1 MQTIQFIETVQWIES
16 LFSTDMITFLSGSRG
31 IRGVKEEGYPFD
43 LGEVPKFFPPEF
55 LLKISHELARKQND
69 LESHPFASTVLQEF
83 DLGFLLE
90 GSFPVILAKFALGH
104 DEKGADE
111 SMKNYAGLFS
121 CWYIMTS
128 CVKPIRNITTPAE
141 ILEEQDFDDILTVE
155 VRPPSGTNPSVNTI
169 AAILKLSNDIYLDVA
184 KLMGAKDSGNLVG
197 VYASSGPHF
206 RFDFKGLGEPIK
218 EIKNLL
224 VELWQRIRHR
234 ESEDL
239 VAKNM
244 AIISSL
250 KTLEKLKQKR
260 DKKVIPDEDADKL
273 AHKIFDASLKLFKKG
288 GLIREIKTEEVV
300 SNRKLIE
307 AIQIKQLPPAANLP
321 ETKRKAKKKRS
332 KKVKKE
338 TKALPAAP
346 SEQPVDK
353 PEDKP
358 LS

>member
-1 MQTIQFIETVQWIES
+1 MQTIQFIETVQWITS
-16 LFSTDMITFLSGSRG
+16 QFSPETNSFLSGEL
-31 IRGVKEEGYPFD
+31 IR
-43 LGEVPKFFPPEF
+43 LRPKGLVSMDIREIAEASPPEVM
-55 LLKISHELARKQND
+55 LNISHELARKQPL
-69 LESHPFASTVLQEF
+69 LETHPFATTVLQEF
-83 DLGFLLE
+83 DLGLLLE
-90 GSFPVILAKFALGH
+90 GSFPVKLASFILGRG
-104 DEKGADE
+104 EKE
-111 SMKNYAGLFS
+111 SSKSDIDYYGLVS
-121 CWYIMTS
+121 HWSTMIR
-128 CVKPIRNITTPAE
+128 CVKPIQNITTPAE

-155 VRPPSGTNPSVNTI
+155 VRPPSGTNPTVNTI
-169 AAILKLSNDIYLDVA
+169 AAILKLSNDIYSDVA
-184 KLMGAKDSGNLVG
+184 KLMGAKDAGNLFG
-197 VYASSGPHF
+197 VYASSGSDF

-250 KTLEKLKQKR
+250 KTLENLKQKR
-260 DKKVIPDEDADKL
+260 DKKVISDEDADKL

-288 GLIREIKTEEVV
+288 GSIREIQLEEVV

-307 AIQIKQLPPAANLP
+307 AIQIKQLPPAAIVP
-321 ETKRKAKKKRS
+321 ETKGKAKKKRS
-332 KKVKKE
+332 KKVKKQ

-358 LS
+358 PS